1 MPLRPR
7 CEYAAVLPRSLPGSS
22 CPPPR
27 EFPAHTLGRVRAA
40 PGPDPPGFEPVSHK
54 GVVTRRF
61 LAYSSPSR
69 LPDPYH
75 LAVLARP
82 GFVRAAPALPGITRL
97 RLPSAPPSRC
107 NGIDGEGLSPPL
119 ESLRFTAHPRS
130 AAHLRQ
136 YRTR

>member
-7 CEYAAVLPRSLPGSS
+7 CEYAAVFPRSLPGGS
-22 CPPPR
+22 CLPPR
-27 EFPAHTLGRVRAA
+27 KFPARHEGRVRAA
-40 PGPDPPGFEPVSHK
+40 PGPDPPGFEPVPHQ
-54 GVVTRRF
+54 GGVTRRF

-69 LPDPYH
+69 LPDPRH

-107 NGIDGEGLSPPL
+107 DGIRSEEHTSELQSRRELVCRLLL
-119 ESLRFTAHPRS
+119 EKKKKR
-130 AAHLRQ
+130 
-136 YRTR
+136 